1 MNLEIAR
8 QDDLNALCGGIGR
21 ASGASLAGG
30 RKGNSLSV
38 LRLALDAVGRW
49 GSKTLRTL
57 TGGMPAVVGTGA
69 GWVSGPVHLMAMPL
83 WPAVR
88 QAVRGTGTGGACGF
102 ARRLPGIG
110 TAMRLVE
117 LRFALAV
124 MIGACCGLPGAASA
138 LDADASGQ
146 QPAPAGV
153 SGSSTPAE
161 AFRAGTKAYFAGDKA
176 AAADAFGT
184 AADMGHPVAQ
194 WKLGRMYQ
202 EGDGVTEDDYRAFEL
217 FSEVANAHADDAPAS
232 AQAPFVANAFVEL
245 GSYYLSGIKNTVT
258 PNVERAR
265 ELYTYAAS
273 YFGDADAQYRLGQL
287 YLTGA
292 PASDDNEPPAAALAM
307 TAPVKTASAASA
319 PARALA
325 AAAEASE
332 NRDPRLAARW
342 LKLAAEKGH
351 PQAQALLGKMLV
363 DGSDI
368 RRNMVAGLM
377 WLTVA
382 SSSMQDSENND
393 WIRMAQEDA
402 FSVATLKE
410 RVRATELARAWLA
423 ANPPRE

>member
-1 MNLEIAR
+1 
-8 QDDLNALCGGIGR
+8 
-21 ASGASLAGG
+21 
-30 RKGNSLSV
+30 
-38 LRLALDAVGRW
+38 
-49 GSKTLRTL
+49 
-57 TGGMPAVVGTGA
+57 
-69 GWVSGPVHLMAMPL
+69 
-83 WPAVR
+83 
-88 QAVRGTGTGGACGF
+88 
-102 ARRLPGIG
+102 
-110 TAMRLVE
+110 MRVVE

-124 MIGACCGLPGAASA
+124 MIGACGLSGLGFAGTAAA
-138 LDADASGQ
+138 LDAESPA
-146 QPAPAGV
+146 QPATADAAGT
-153 SGSSTPAE
+153 SAPAE
-161 AFRAGTKAYFAGDKA
+161 AFRAGARAYFSGDKA

-184 AADMGHPVAQ
+184 AAGMGHPVAQ

-202 EGDGVTEDDYRAFEL
+202 EGDGVGEDDYKAFEL

-245 GSYYLSGIKNTVT
+245 GSYYLSGIKNSVT
-258 PNVERAR
+258 PNFERAR

-292 PASDDNEPPAAALAM
+292 PASDDDGAPAAALAM
-307 TAPVKTASAASA
+307 TSPVKTASAGSA

-325 AAAEASE
+325 AAAEAGDT
-332 NRDPRLAARW
+332 RDPRLAARW

-363 DGSDI
+363 DGADI

-382 SSSMQDSENND
+382 SSAVQDNESDD
-393 WIRMAQEDA
+393 WIRMSQEEA
-402 FSVATLKE
+402 FSVATQKE
-410 RVRATELARAWLA
+410 RVRATELARAWMA